1 MTIATVPM
9 FDLQAVGELAEKA
22 RKYSQESLSENTRA
36 TYAKGWKAW
45 VDFCDE
51 HNLQPTPISP
61 ETVSLFLTS
70 MASRGLNVRTVNTW
84 FASVCFAY
92 GLENPPNPHEG
103 RGRGNLLEFP
113 IVKTT
118 IAGIRRAHGTT
129 PRQAAPLSVD
139 QLRGICDTLPRRPS
153 DQLRALRDKAL
164 LLVGY
169 ASASRRSEI
178 VGLQVGDV
186 RVVDDGLW
194 LTIRRSKTDQEGK
207 GILKAIPY
215 GKDPEY
221 CPVRALLAW
230 MEVLSPVTR
239 PEWPLFCRISS
250 TGTNLHPAE
259 RLCAAG
265 VNTKIKRA
273 AERAGINPQHVSAHS
288 LRSGLL
294 TEAAKAGVPLHKL
307 MAQSGHKTPTVLLS
321 YIRDAE
327 AFRDN
332 AAGKIL

>member
-1 MTIATVPM
+1 MTLVPTTTE
-9 FDLQAVGELAEKA
+9 LQRFERLVERA
-22 RKYSQESLSENTRA
+22 RSYAQESLSENTRA
-36 TYAKGWKAW
+36 TYAKGWRAW
-45 VDFCDE
+45 AEFCEE
-51 HNLQPTPISP
+51 HGLPSAPITP
-61 ETVSLFLTS
+61 EAVSLFLT
-70 MASRGLNVRTVNTW
+70 ALATKGLNVRTINTY
-84 FASVCFAY
+84 FAAICFTY
-92 GLENPPNPHEG
+92 GLENPPNPTTG

-118 IAGIRRAHGTT
+118 IAGIRRTHGK
-129 PRQAAPLSVD
+129 PLRQAAPISID
-139 QLRGICDTLPRRPS
+139 QLRGICDTLPTRACDR
-153 DQLRALRDKAL
+153 LRALRDKAL

-169 ASASRRSEI
+169 ASASRRSELAALNI
-178 VGLQVGDV
+178 GDV
-186 RVVDDGLW
+186 RVVEEGLW

-207 GILKAIPY
+207 GMLKAIPY

-230 MEVLSPVTR
+230 MEVVSPVTR
-239 PEWPLFCRISS
+239 PEWPLFCRIDQR
-250 TGTNLHPAE
+250 GTSVRPAE
-259 RLCAAG
+259 RLTGASVSVKVKA
-265 VNTKIKRA
+265 A
-273 AERAGINPQHVSAHS
+273 AERAGIDPRHVSAHS
-288 LRSGLL
+288 LRAGLL